1 MRSFELIE
9 PRSLGEACVA
19 LAAVE
24 DVKVIAG
31 GTALLPMIKQRLMLP
46 RLLVNLKKL
55 RDASEIS
62 FDSQGGVRI
71 GALATINEI
80 ETSPLL
86 RKLYPVLA
94 EACHVVANIRIRN
107 MATLGGNLAHG
118 DYQSD
123 PPTVLSALDARVEL
137 RSQRGTRTLSLGD
150 FQLGS
155 YETALAP
162 GELVSAVL
170 IPPPPDGLKGLYM
183 KFTSG
188 SSEERP
194 CAGIAAFIRTENG
207 ICRELRLAV
216 GAVSAQPVR
225 INSAEERARNQP
237 LTTEL
242 MQAIADESARVVRPI
257 DDIRGPADYKRHLVG
272 VLAGRALTAL
282 AVGESEIHT

>member
-1 MRSFELIE
+1 MSELVLTE
-9 PRSLGEACVA
+9 EQELLRKT
-19 LAAVE
+19 AADFVRQSSP
-24 DVKVIAG
+24 VSRVR
-31 GTALLPMIKQRLMLP
+31 Q
-46 RLLVNLKKL
+46 L
-55 RDASEIS
+55 RDADDPLGFSPALWREMCALGWPGIVLPEEY
-62 FDSQGGVRI
+62 GGLGLGYADLVV
-71 GALATINEI
+71 
-80 ETSPLL
+80 
-86 RKLYPVLA
+86 VL
-94 EACHVVANIRIRN
+94 EE
-107 MATLGGNLAHG
+107 LG
-118 DYQSD
+118 
-123 PPTVLSALDARVEL
+123 
-137 RSQRGTRTLSLGD
+137 
-150 FQLGS
+150 
-155 YETALAP
+155 TALAP

-170 IPPPPDGLKGLYM
+170 IPPLPDGLKGLYM

-242 MQAIADESARVVRPI
+242 MQAIADESARGVRPI

>member
-80 ETSPLL
+80 ETSPLI

-107 MATLGGNLAHG
+107 MANLGGNIDKG
-118 DYQSD
+118 EYQYD
-123 PPTVLSALDARVEL
+123 QKKV
-137 RSQRGTRTLSLGD
+137 
-150 FQLGS
+150 
-155 YETALAP
+155 
-162 GELVSAVL
+162 
-170 IPPPPDGLKGLYM
+170 I
-183 KFTSG
+183 
-188 SSEERP
+188 
-194 CAGIAAFIRTENG
+194 
-207 ICRELRLAV
+207 
-216 GAVSAQPVR
+216 
-225 INSAEERARNQP
+225 
-237 LTTEL
+237 
-242 MQAIADESARVVRPI
+242 
-257 DDIRGPADYKRHLVG
+257 
-272 VLAGRALTAL
+272 
-282 AVGESEIHT
+282 